1 MRLFNGCFLLW
12 LTAAAAAAEPPG
24 KSDLLIYDRPNW
36 NSYTYNYPILGGVQI
51 RDHDEIIIRFDTA
64 NAAKIND
71 DFFVEEY
78 QQVVLSSKD
87 MGETWT
93 PITPNWPYNIPLEL
107 SDGTQVDIVYAM
119 RLQTRQQQK
128 QRLIQLGIGHIWN
141 DRCHMS
147 WDLWP
152 QSRAAKMK
160 QEGFQVW
167 ELKVGSTPDDIYLP
181 EGTVATH
188 APVSFVSRISR
199 DGGTTWDNTRVFD
212 GTPYGHLGCMFAG
225 ATVLPD
231 DTILVPAYGSLKSSQ
246 EKKTRVFV
254 LRSTDHGQSFT
265 PHFIPGEDYNE
276 STIVSHPSGVT
287 VALIRSGAGPVFVS
301 RSKDQGKTWSQP
313 KNTGFEGSPLHALC
327 LQSGLIVCTYADR
340 WNSGSFR
347 ATVSADGG
355 RTWQHERTKVL
366 HGGLPK
372 PRTRLSGPGQ
382 WLGGT
387 GSAQLSDGRVFVF
400 YSVPDVRKLKETE
413 PGKTTKGHSYVAG
426 NIVTEAFLLGDK
438 SN

>member
-1 MRLFNGCFLLW
+1 MRVFIGCFLLW
-12 LTAAAAAAEPPG
+12 LTAVAGAQPPV

-51 RDHDEIIIRFDTA
+51 RDHDEIVVRFDTA
-64 NAAKIND
+64 NADKIND

-87 MGETWT
+87 MGKTWT
-93 PITPNWPYNIPLEL
+93 PITPNWSYNIPLEL
-107 SDGTQVDIVYAM
+107 SDGTQVDVVHAM

-147 WDLWP
+147 WDFWP
-152 QSRAAKMK
+152 QSRAAQMK

-167 ELKVGSTPDDIYLP
+167 DLKVGATPDDTYLP

-188 APVSFVSRISR
+188 APVALISR
-199 DGGTTWDNTRVFD
+199 VSQDGGTSWRNRRVFD
-212 GTPYGHLGCMFAG
+212 GTPYGHLVCMFAG

-231 DTILVPAYGSLKSSQ
+231 DTILVPAYGSLKSSE
-246 EKKTRVFV
+246 EKKTQAFV
-254 LRSTDHGQSFT
+254 LRSTDRGKSFT
-265 PHFIPGEDYNE
+265 THFIPGTDYNE
-276 STIVSHPSGVT
+276 STIVAHPAGVV
-287 VALIRSGAGPVFVS
+287 VAVIRSVAGPVFVS
-301 RSKDQGKTWSQP
+301 RSKDRGKTWSQP
-313 KNTGFEGSPLHALC
+313 ANTGFTGSPLHALC
-327 LQSGLIVCTYADR
+327 LRSGLIVCTYADR
-340 WNSGSFR
+340 WNTGSFR
-347 ATVSADGG
+347 ATASSDGG
-355 RTWQHERTKVL
+355 HTWQHERTKVL

-387 GSAQLSDGRVFVF
+387 GTAQLSDGRIFVF
-400 YSVPDVRKLKETE
+400 YSVPDVRNLKELDTA
-413 PGKTTKGHSYVAG
+413 KTTKGHSYVAG
-426 NIVTEAFLLGDK
+426 NIVTEAFLSGDL
-438 SN
+438 SD